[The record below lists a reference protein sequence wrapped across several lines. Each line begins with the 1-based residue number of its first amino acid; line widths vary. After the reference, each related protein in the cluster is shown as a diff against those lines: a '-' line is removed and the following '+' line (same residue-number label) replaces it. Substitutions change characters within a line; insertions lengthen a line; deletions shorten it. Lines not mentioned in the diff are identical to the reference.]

1 MPGALLV
8 TADGSIDTQEN
19 PNEQEAW
26 MSSLIYAQFVTA
38 VGLLAVGGSL
48 YLKCFATLEHSS
60 VALLYACGSLFDKVR
75 LQARPLAAVFVAA
88 SQTLCTIVPPS
99 GPVLHHRHRT

>member
-26 MSSLIYAQFVTA
+26 MASLIYAQFVTA
-38 VGLLAVGGSL
+38 IGLLAVGGSL

-60 VALLYACGSLFDKVR
+60 ITLLYACGSLFDKVQIQLHSLCSFLNCAILLR
-75 LQARPLAAVFVAA
+75 LVNCAI
-88 SQTLCTIVPPS
+88 C
-99 GPVLHHRHRT
+99 